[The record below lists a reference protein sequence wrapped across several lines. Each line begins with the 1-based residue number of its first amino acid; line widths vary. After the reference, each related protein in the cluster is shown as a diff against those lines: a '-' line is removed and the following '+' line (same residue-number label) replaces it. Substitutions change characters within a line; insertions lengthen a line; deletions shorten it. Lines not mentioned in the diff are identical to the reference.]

1 MKTIGWI
8 AAICAML
15 PALGVAAAATPLSAV
30 TIDEASLARMEKRHP
45 LGSAEV
51 DDPVYKRKQRY
62 QGIWLRDLLQD
73 MSYAGHA
80 ESDVY
85 VRFRCKDGYAP
96 IMPLARALS
105 GKGLLAVRDL
115 NASAGKNWEAFSA
128 NGQTSTPAPAYLV
141 WASPGD
147 IEEFPWPYQIVAIEL
162 TTSADVLGA
171 AMADDSRRA
180 GFDLFVKHCLKCHA
194 VNGVGGTFGPDLNIP
209 CSVTEYW
216 NPAFLGRF
224 IADAGSIRAGTRMPD
239 FHSLSGAEIQAMI
252 AYLEYMSGHKK
263 AGAACPAGR

>member
-1 MKTIGWI
+1 MKAMRW
-8 AAICAML
+8 AVAICGLILARE
-15 PALGVAAAATPLSAV
+15 VAAAATPLSGV
-30 TIDEASLARMEKRHP
+30 TINGESIAQMQKRHP

-62 QGIWLRDLLQD
+62 EGIWLRDLLKD

-115 NASAGKNWEAFSA
+115 NAPAGKSWELFSA

-171 AMADDSRRA
+171 AMADDSRRP

-224 IADAGSIRAGTRMPD
+224 IADAGSIRAGTRMPG
-239 FHSLSGAEIQAMI
+239 FQSLTGAEIQAI
-252 AYLEYMSGHKK
+252 IQYLEYMGGHKK
-263 AGAACPAGR
+263 AGAACPSGR